1 MSEFL
6 ETIKM
11 YFSFSFVQYAFI
23 AGIMIAIV
31 SSLLGVT
38 LVLKKFSYI
47 GDGLSHTAFG
57 AMAMASVLKI
67 FHSIIFVLPV
77 TVFFAILILCT
88 IENEKTMILFTF
100 VLILASRCNKK
111 NDFTSVDQNKVQK
124 NLPETESVN
133 SIENQ
138 ETEEKKSVPIIPSNP
153 YKDVPKKI
161 DLDFTK
167 MNYNMASSVIFE
179 MLIEPEKYLNKTVKI
194 DGQFETSVYEGNR
207 YFAVINWDLTGCC
220 PSGLNFIPPDSM
232 IYPYDFPE
240 AGAFVTVTGAMKEAF
255 NGKSNELYFFME
267 DCS

>member
-38 LVLKKFSYI
+38 LVLKRFSYI

-67 FHSIIFVLPV
+67 SHSIIFVLPV
-77 TVFFAILILCT
+77 TVFFDILILCT
-88 IENEKTMILFTF
+88 IENGKTIILFTF
-100 VLILASRCNKK
+100 VLIFASSCNKK
-111 NDFTSVDQNKVQK
+111 NDFTSVDQNKVQE

-138 ETEEKKSVPIIPSNP
+138 ETDTLS
-153 YKDVPKKI
+153 
-161 DLDFTK
+161 
-167 MNYNMASSVIFE
+167 
-179 MLIEPEKYLNKTVKI
+179 
-194 DGQFETSVYEGNR
+194 
-207 YFAVINWDLTGCC
+207 
-220 PSGLNFIPPDSM
+220 
-232 IYPYDFPE
+232 
-240 AGAFVTVTGAMKEAF
+240 
-255 NGKSNELYFFME
+255 
-267 DCS
+267 

>member
-1 MSEFL
+1 MH
-6 ETIKM
+6 
-11 YFSFSFVQYAFI
+11 QA
-23 AGIMIAIV
+23 AI
-31 SSLLGVT
+31 
-38 LVLKKFSYI
+38 
-47 GDGLSHTAFG
+47 
-57 AMAMASVLKI
+57 
-67 FHSIIFVLPV
+67 
-77 TVFFAILILCT
+77 
-88 IENEKTMILFTF
+88 
-100 VLILASRCNKK
+100 KK
-111 NDFTSVDQNKVQK
+111 NDFTSVDQNKVQE

-240 AGAFVTVTGAMKEAF
+240 AGAFVTVTGTMKEAF
-255 NGKSNELYFFME
+255 NGKSNELYFLWKTVRNPVLDDTFTAVSVIRI
-267 DCS
+267 CQLRTHTFFYIGTVHSLHSS

>member
-1 MSEFL
+1 
-6 ETIKM
+6 
-11 YFSFSFVQYAFI
+11 
-23 AGIMIAIV
+23 MI
-31 SSLLGVT
+31 SYNP
-38 LVLKKFSYI
+38 SYI
-47 GDGLSHTAFG
+47 
-57 AMAMASVLKI
+57 
-67 FHSIIFVLPV
+67 
-77 TVFFAILILCT
+77 
-88 IENEKTMILFTF
+88 
-100 VLILASRCNKK
+100 K
-111 NDFTSVDQNKVQK
+111 NDFTSVDQNKVQE

-138 ETEEKKSVPIIPSNP
+138 EAEEKKSVPIIPSNP

-232 IYPYDFPE
+232 IYPYDFHE
-240 AGAFVTVTGAMKEAF
+240 AGAFVTVTGTMKEAF

-267 DCS
+267 ECS

>member
-1 MSEFL
+1 
-6 ETIKM
+6 
-11 YFSFSFVQYAFI
+11 
-23 AGIMIAIV
+23 MI
-31 SSLLGVT
+31 
-38 LVLKKFSYI
+38 FYNPSYI
-47 GDGLSHTAFG
+47 
-57 AMAMASVLKI
+57 
-67 FHSIIFVLPV
+67 
-77 TVFFAILILCT
+77 
-88 IENEKTMILFTF
+88 
-100 VLILASRCNKK
+100 K
-111 NDFTSVDQNKVQK
+111 NDFTSVDQNKVQE

-240 AGAFVTVTGAMKEAF
+240 AGAFVTVTGTMKEAF
-255 NGKSNELYFFME
+255 NGKSNELYFLWKTVRNPVLDDTFTAVSVIRI
-267 DCS
+267 CQLRTHTFFYIGTVHYSFSLFLI

>member
-1 MSEFL
+1 
-6 ETIKM
+6 
-11 YFSFSFVQYAFI
+11 
-23 AGIMIAIV
+23 MI
-31 SSLLGVT
+31 
-38 LVLKKFSYI
+38 FYNPSYI
-47 GDGLSHTAFG
+47 
-57 AMAMASVLKI
+57 
-67 FHSIIFVLPV
+67 
-77 TVFFAILILCT
+77 
-88 IENEKTMILFTF
+88 
-100 VLILASRCNKK
+100 K
-111 NDFTSVDQNKVQK
+111 NDFTSVDQNKVQE

-240 AGAFVTVTGAMKEAF
+240 AGAFVTVTGTMKEAF
-255 NGKSNELYFFME
+255 NGKSNELYFLWKTVRNPVLDDTFTAVSVIRI
-267 DCS
+267 CQLRTHTFFYIGTVHSLHSS